1 MQERTL
7 EVLEYEKILEKVAG
21 QARSSVIKNKILN
34 LAPMTDADEIKEE
47 LENTAQMVGVISRF
61 GNIDLF
67 GLYDF
72 TAMIGYVRKRG
83 ILEPYELLQVNDL
96 LRVSEYL
103 KDYGKDIEEPYI
115 KDLFARISTN
125 DFIKDEIERSIISED
140 EIADNASSELRN
152 IRRQKARKEA
162 DIKAK
167 LNSYIS
173 SDRYDD
179 ALQDKVV
186 SIRDGR
192 YVVPVKTNK
201 KSVIGGIIHDKSS
214 SGNTIFVEPAAIVE
228 LNNQLK
234 DLELKEEDEIRR
246 ILDRLSR
253 FVEKFDVEILENQK
267 LIGRID
273 FLAAKAKF
281 AINNEY
287 TKPKITTDKIIKLNQ
302 ARHPLLTGKV
312 VPIDVVIGG
321 DYKTLIITGPN
332 TGGKTVSLK
341 TVGLISLMAQ
351 TGFYIPAEE
360 NSIVNV
366 FDDIFVDIGDT
377 QSLEMSLSTFSASL
391 TKIVK
396 ITENAS
402 PNSLVLLDE
411 LGSGTDPTEGAAL
424 AISILDF
431 LRKKQIMTFA
441 TTHYSELKYYA
452 VETDGVMNASVE
464 FDVNTLSPTYK
475 LEIGTPGKSN
485 AFEISRRLGLDE
497 GILKNAQNLLGED
510 TKNVNKILD
519 EIEENKEEIEAKNA
533 EIDRYKREI
542 QRAKR
547 DLEAKSKEV
556 EKQRAA
562 IIREAEDKANEILEK
577 ANTESQ
583 EMLKEAK
590 KSKNANTSDID
601 RSLNNIRNRY
611 KSSKI
616 ERKQKGLTVEKSDD
630 APEDL
635 KLGDIVIIEGINE
648 RAEVISEP
656 DDKGNIKL
664 QMGILKMDSNIKN
677 VTKVESDSKTEKNIQ
692 KVYNAKKAMNI
703 SPTLDLRGQRYDD
716 AMRNLDKYLDDAMLA
731 GISKAK
737 IIHGKG
743 TGALINGVTENL
755 KNDKRIADFRLGDD
769 KEGGY
774 GVTIVSFE

>member
-7 EVLEYEKILEKVAG
+7 EVLEYEKILEKVAS

-47 LENTAQMVGVISRF
+47 LENTAQMLGVISRF

-96 LRVSEYL
+96 LRVAEYL
-103 KDYGKDIEEPYI
+103 KEYGKDIEEPYI

-125 DFIKDEIERSIISED
+125 DFIKKEIERSIISED

-273 FLAAKAKF
+273 FLSAKAKF

-312 VPIDVVIGG
+312 VPIDVTIGG

-351 TGFYIPAEE
+351 TGFYIPAEK

-391 TKIVK
+391 TKIVG

-411 LGSGTDPTEGAAL
+411 LGSGTDPSEGAAL
-424 AISILDF
+424 AISILDY
-431 LRKKQIMTFA
+431 LRKKEIMTFA

-452 VETDGVMNASVE
+452 VQTDGVMNASVE

-475 LEIGTPGKSN
+475 LKIGTPGKSN

-497 GILKNAQNLLGED
+497 SILKSAQNLLGED

-519 EIEENKEEIEAKNA
+519 EIEESKEEIQAKNA
-533 EIDRYKREI
+533 EIDRYKLQI
-542 QRAKR
+542 QKAKR
-547 DLEAKSKEV
+547 DLEEKSKEV

-562 IIREAEDKANEILEK
+562 IIIQAEDKANEILEK

-601 RSLNNIRNRY
+601 RSLNNIRNKY

-616 ERKQKGLTVEKSDD
+616 ERKQKGLRIGKSDD

-656 DDKGNIKL
+656 DNKGNIKL
-664 QMGILKMDSNIKN
+664 QMGILKMDSNMKN
-677 VTKVESDSKTEKNIQ
+677 VTKIEGDSKTEKNIQ

-731 GISKAK
+731 GLSKAK

-774 GVTIVSFE
+774 GVTIVSFD

>member
-34 LAPMTDADEIKEE
+34 LAPMTNADDIKEE

-72 TAMIGYVRKRG
+72 SDMIGYVRKRG

-96 LRVSEYL
+96 LRVAEYL

-125 DFIKDEIERSIISED
+125 DFIKNEIERSIISED

-186 SIRDGR
+186 SMRDGR

-234 DLELKEEDEIRR
+234 DLELKEDDEIRR

-267 LIGRID
+267 LISRID

-396 ITENAS
+396 ITESAS

-424 AISILDF
+424 AISILNY
-431 LRKKQIMTFA
+431 LRKKEIMTFA

-452 VETDGVMNASVE
+452 VETPGVMNASVE

-485 AFEISRRLGLDE
+485 AFEISKRLGLDE
-497 GILKNAQNLLGED
+497 SILKNAQNLLGED

-542 QRAKR
+542 QKAKR
-547 DLEAKSKEV
+547 DLEEKSKEV
-556 EKQRAA
+556 EKQRSA
-562 IIREAEDKANEILEK
+562 IIREAEDRANEILEK

-616 ERKQKGLTVEKSDD
+616 ERKQKGLRIGKSED

-677 VTKVESDSKTEKNIQ
+677 VSKVESDSKTEKNIQ

-716 AMRNLDKYLDDAMLA
+716 AMRSLDKYLDDAMLA

>member
-7 EVLEYEKILEKVAG
+7 EVLEYEKILEKVAS

-47 LENTAQMVGVISRF
+47 LENTAQMLGVISRF

-103 KDYGKDIEEPYI
+103 KNYGKDIEEVYI
-115 KDLFARISTN
+115 KDLFSRISTN
-125 DFIKDEIERSIISED
+125 DFIKKEIERSIISED

-273 FLAAKAKF
+273 FLSAKAKF

-312 VPIDVVIGG
+312 VPIDVTIGG

-351 TGFYIPAEE
+351 TGFYISAEE

-391 TKIVK
+391 TKIVG

-411 LGSGTDPTEGAAL
+411 LGSGTDPSEGAAL
-424 AISILDF
+424 AISILDY
-431 LRKKQIMTFA
+431 LRKKEIMTFA

-475 LEIGTPGKSN
+475 LKIGTPGKSN

-497 GILKNAQNLLGED
+497 SILKSAQNLLGED

-519 EIEENKEEIEAKNA
+519 EIEESKEEIQAKNA
-533 EIDRYKREI
+533 EIDRYKLQI
-542 QRAKR
+542 QKVKR
-547 DLEAKSKEV
+547 DLEEKSKEV

-562 IIREAEDKANEILEK
+562 IIIQAEDKANEILEK

-601 RSLNNIRNRY
+601 RSLNNIRNKY

-616 ERKQKGLTVEKSDD
+616 ERKQKGLRIGKSDD

-656 DDKGNIKL
+656 DNKGNIKL

-677 VTKVESDSKTEKNIQ
+677 VTKIEGDSKTEKNIQ

-731 GISKAK
+731 GLSKAK

-774 GVTIVSFE
+774 GVTIVSFD

>member
-7 EVLEYEKILEKVAG
+7 EVLEYEKILEKVAS

-103 KDYGKDIEEPYI
+103 KNYGKDIEEIYI
-115 KDLFARISTN
+115 KDLFSRISTN
-125 DFIKDEIERSIISED
+125 DFIKKEIERSIISED

-312 VPIDVVIGG
+312 VPIDVTIGG

-396 ITENAS
+396 ITESAS

-424 AISILDF
+424 AISILDY
-431 LRKKQIMTFA
+431 LRKKEIMTFA

-452 VETDGVMNASVE
+452 VETPGVMNASVE

-485 AFEISRRLGLDE
+485 AFEISKRLGLDE
-497 GILKNAQNLLGED
+497 SILKNAQNLLGED

-542 QRAKR
+542 QKAKR
-547 DLEAKSKEV
+547 DLEEKSKEV

-562 IIREAEDKANEILEK
+562 IIRDAEDRANEILEK

-601 RSLNNIRNRY
+601 RSLNNIRNKY

-616 ERKQKGLTVEKSDD
+616 ERKQKGLRIGKSDD

-656 DDKGNIKL
+656 DNKGNIKL

-677 VTKVESDSKTEKNIQ
+677 VTKVEGDSKTEKNIQ

>member
-34 LAPMTDADEIKEE
+34 LAPMIDADEIKEE

-341 TVGLISLMAQ
+341 TVGLISIMAQ

-431 LRKKQIMTFA
+431 LRKKEIMTFA

-562 IIREAEDKANEILEK
+562 IIRQAEDKANEILEK

>member
-7 EVLEYEKILEKVAG
+7 EVLEYEKILEKVAS

-103 KDYGKDIEEPYI
+103 KNYGKDIEEVYI
-115 KDLFARISTN
+115 KDLFSRISTN
-125 DFIKDEIERSIISED
+125 DFIKKEIERSIISED

-214 SGNTIFVEPAAIVE
+214 SGNTLFVEPAAIVE

-312 VPIDVVIGG
+312 VPIDVIIGG

-424 AISILDF
+424 AISILDY
-431 LRKKQIMTFA
+431 LRKKEIMTFA

-452 VETDGVMNASVE
+452 VETSGVMNASVE

-485 AFEISRRLGLDE
+485 AFEISKRLGLDE
-497 GILKNAQNLLGED
+497 SILKNAQNLLGED
-510 TKNVNKILD
+510 TKNVNKILE

-547 DLEAKSKEV
+547 DLEEKSKEV

-562 IIREAEDKANEILEK
+562 IIREAEDRANEILEK

-616 ERKQKGLTVEKSDD
+616 ERKQKGLRIGKSDA
-630 APEDL
+630 APDDL

>member
-7 EVLEYEKILEKVAG
+7 EVLEYKKILEKLAKE
-21 QARSSVIKNKILN
+21 ARSNVVKNQILN
-34 LAPMTDADEIKEE
+34 LLPLTDHEEINEE
-47 LENTAQMVGVISRF
+47 LESLAQMVGVISRF

-72 TAMIGYVRKRG
+72 SDIITYVRKNG
-83 ILEPYELLQVNDL
+83 VLEPFELLKINDL

-103 KDYGKDIEEPYI
+103 KEYGKEIEEPYI
-115 KDLFARISTN
+115 KDLFDRISTN
-125 DFIKDEIERSIISED
+125 DFIKNEIERSIISED
-140 EIADNASSELRN
+140 EIADNASSQLRN
-152 IRRQKARKEA
+152 IRRQKDRKEA
-162 DIKAK
+162 DIKNK
-167 LNSYIS
+167 LNSYITNS
-173 SDRYDD
+173 KYDD

-201 KSVIGGIIHDKSS
+201 KSIIGGIIHDKSS
-214 SGNTIFVEPAAIVE
+214 SGNTIFVEPSAIVE

-253 FVEKFDVEILENQK
+253 FVEEFDVEILENQK
-267 LIGRID
+267 IISRID

-287 TKPKITTDKIIKLNQ
+287 TKPKINTDKIIRLNQ
-302 ARHPLLTGKV
+302 ARHPLLKGKV
-312 VPIDVVIGG
+312 VPIDVAIGG

-351 TGFYIPAEE
+351 TGLYIPADE
-360 NSIVNV
+360 NSLVNV

-377 QSLEMSLSTFSASL
+377 QSIEMSLSTFSASL
-391 TKIVK
+391 TKIVH
-396 ITENAS
+396 ITEQAS
-402 PNSLVLLDE
+402 EKSLVLLDE
-411 LGSGTDPTEGAAL
+411 VGSGTDPVEGAAL
-424 AISILDF
+424 AISILDY
-431 LRKKQIMTFA
+431 LRKKDVMTFA

-452 VETDGVMNASVE
+452 VETEGVMNASVE

-485 AFEISRRLGLDE
+485 AFEISRRLGLKDD
-497 GILKNAQNLLGED
+497 ILENAQSLLGED
-510 TKNVNKILD
+510 TKNVNKIL
-519 EIEENKEEIEAKNA
+519 EQIEEDKEELEAKNQ
-533 EIDRYKREI
+533 EIDNYKKEIRNIKRE
-542 QRAKR
+542 
-547 DLEAKSKEV
+547 LEEKSKEV
-556 EKQRAA
+556 DKKQAD
-562 IIREAEDKANEILEK
+562 IIRQAEDKANAILEK
-577 ANTESQ
+577 ANNESQ
-583 EMLKEAK
+583 AMLKEAK
-590 KSKNANTSDID
+590 KSKNSNTSDID

-611 KSSKI
+611 KDNRI
-616 ERKQKGLTVEKSDD
+616 ERKGKNLKIGRSSSI
-630 APEDL
+630 PEEL
-635 KLGDIVIIEGINE
+635 NLGDIVIIEGLNE
-648 RAEVISEP
+648 RAEVISTP

-677 VTKVESDSKTEKNIQ
+677 VTKVESENKTEKNVQ
-692 KVYNAKKAMNI
+692 KVYSAKKAMNI

-731 GISKAK
+731 GLSKAK

-755 KNDKRIADFRLGDD
+755 KNDTRIADFRLGDD

-774 GVTIVSFE
+774 GVTIVNFE

>member
-7 EVLEYEKILEKVAG
+7 EVLEYEKILEEVAG

-34 LAPMTDADEIKEE
+34 LAPMTNADEIKEE

-72 TAMIGYVRKRG
+72 SDMIGYVRKRG

-96 LRVSEYL
+96 LRVAEYL

-115 KDLFARISTN
+115 KDVFARISTN

-186 SIRDGR
+186 SMRDGR

-234 DLELKEEDEIRR
+234 DLELKEDDEIRR

-267 LIGRID
+267 LISRID

-287 TKPKITTDKIIKLNQ
+287 TKPKIITDKIIKLNQ

-312 VPIDVVIGG
+312 VPIDVTIGG

-391 TKIVK
+391 TKIVE

-411 LGSGTDPTEGAAL
+411 LGSGTDPSEGAAL
-424 AISILDF
+424 AISILDY
-431 LRKKQIMTFA
+431 LRKKEIMTFA

-475 LEIGTPGKSN
+475 LKIGTPGKSN

-497 GILKNAQNLLGED
+497 SILKSAQNLLGED

-519 EIEENKEEIEAKNA
+519 EIEESKEEIQAKNA
-533 EIDRYKREI
+533 EIDRYKLQI
-542 QRAKR
+542 QKAKR
-547 DLEAKSKEV
+547 DLEEKSKEV

-562 IIREAEDKANEILEK
+562 IIIQAEDKANEILEK

-601 RSLNNIRNRY
+601 RSLNNIRNKY

-616 ERKQKGLTVEKSDD
+616 ERKQKGLRIGKSDD

-656 DDKGNIKL
+656 DNKGNIKL

-677 VTKVESDSKTEKNIQ
+677 VTKIEGDSKTEKNIQ

-731 GISKAK
+731 GLSKAK

-774 GVTIVSFE
+774 GVTIVSFD

>member
-7 EVLEYEKILEKVAG
+7 EVLEYEKILEKLAG

-83 ILEPYELLQVNDL
+83 ILEPYELLQINDL

-431 LRKKQIMTFA
+431 LRKKEIMTFA

-452 VETDGVMNASVE
+452 VETAGVMNASVE
-464 FDVNTLSPTYK
+464 FDVDTLSPTYK

-519 EIEENKEEIEAKNA
+519 EIEESKEEIEAKNA

-556 EKQRAA
+556 EKQRAT

-611 KSSKI
+611 KSNKI
-616 ERKQKGLTVEKSDD
+616 ERKQKGLRIGKSND

-716 AMRNLDKYLDDAMLA
+716 AMRSLDKYLDDAMLA

>member
-7 EVLEYEKILEKVAG
+7 EVLEYEKILEKVAS

-72 TAMIGYVRKRG
+72 TSMIGYVRKRG

-103 KDYGKDIEEPYI
+103 KNYGKDIEEVYI
-115 KDLFARISTN
+115 KDLFSRISTN
-125 DFIKDEIERSIISED
+125 DFIKKEIERSIISED

-273 FLAAKAKF
+273 FLSAKAKF

-312 VPIDVVIGG
+312 VPIDVTIGG

-351 TGFYIPAEE
+351 TGFYISAEE

-391 TKIVK
+391 TKIVG

-411 LGSGTDPTEGAAL
+411 LGSGTDPSEGAAL
-424 AISILDF
+424 AISILDY
-431 LRKKQIMTFA
+431 LRKKEIMTFA

-475 LEIGTPGKSN
+475 LKIGTPGKSN

-497 GILKNAQNLLGED
+497 SILKSAQNLLGED

-519 EIEENKEEIEAKNA
+519 EIEESKEEIQAKNA
-533 EIDRYKREI
+533 EIDRYKLQI
-542 QRAKR
+542 QKAKR
-547 DLEAKSKEV
+547 DLEEKSKEV

-562 IIREAEDKANEILEK
+562 IIIQAEDKANEILEK

-601 RSLNNIRNRY
+601 RSLNNIRNKY

-616 ERKQKGLTVEKSDD
+616 ERKQKGLRIGKSDD

-656 DDKGNIKL
+656 DNNGNIKL

-677 VTKVESDSKTEKNIQ
+677 VTKIEGDSKTEKNIQ

-731 GISKAK
+731 GLSKAK

-774 GVTIVSFE
+774 GVTIVSFD

>member
-267 LIGRID
+267 IIGRID

>member
-7 EVLEYEKILEKVAG
+7 EVLEYEKILEKVAS

-72 TAMIGYVRKRG
+72 TSMIGYVRKRG

-103 KDYGKDIEEPYI
+103 KNYGKDIEEVYI
-115 KDLFARISTN
+115 KDLFSRISTN
-125 DFIKDEIERSIISED
+125 DFIKKEIERSIISED

-186 SIRDGR
+186 SMRDGR

-234 DLELKEEDEIRR
+234 DLELKEDDEIRR

-267 LIGRID
+267 LISRID
-273 FLAAKAKF
+273 FLAAKAEF

-341 TVGLISLMAQ
+341 TVGLISIMAQ

-396 ITENAS
+396 ITESAS

-424 AISILDF
+424 AISILDY
-431 LRKKQIMTFA
+431 LRKKEIMTFA

-452 VETDGVMNASVE
+452 VETAGVMNASVE

-497 GILKNAQNLLGED
+497 SILRSAQNLLGED

-542 QRAKR
+542 QKAKR
-547 DLEAKSKEV
+547 DLEEKSKEV

-562 IIREAEDKANEILEK
+562 IIRDAEDRANEILEK

-601 RSLNNIRNRY
+601 RSLNNIRNKY

-616 ERKQKGLTVEKSDD
+616 ERKQKGLRIGKSDD

-656 DDKGNIKL
+656 DNKGNIKL

-677 VTKVESDSKTEKNIQ
+677 VTKVEGDSKTEKNIQ

-716 AMRNLDKYLDDAMLA
+716 AMRSLDKYLDDAMLA

-774 GVTIVSFE
+774 GVTIVSFD

>member
-34 LAPMTDADEIKEE
+34 LAPMTNADDIKEE

-72 TAMIGYVRKRG
+72 SDMIGYVRKRG

-96 LRVSEYL
+96 LRVAEYL

-186 SIRDGR
+186 SMRDGR

-234 DLELKEEDEIRR
+234 DLELKEDDEIRR

-267 LIGRID
+267 LISRID

-321 DYKTLIITGPN
+321 DYKTIIITGPN

-341 TVGLISLMAQ
+341 TVSLISLMAQ
-351 TGFYIPAEE
+351 TGFYL
-360 NSIVNV
+360 
-366 FDDIFVDIGDT
+366 
-377 QSLEMSLSTFSASL
+377 SL
-391 TKIVK
+391 
-396 ITENAS
+396 
-402 PNSLVLLDE
+402 
-411 LGSGTDPTEGAAL
+411 
-424 AISILDF
+424 
-431 LRKKQIMTFA
+431 
-441 TTHYSELKYYA
+441 
-452 VETDGVMNASVE
+452 
-464 FDVNTLSPTYK
+464 
-475 LEIGTPGKSN
+475 
-485 AFEISRRLGLDE
+485 
-497 GILKNAQNLLGED
+497 
-510 TKNVNKILD
+510 
-519 EIEENKEEIEAKNA
+519 
-533 EIDRYKREI
+533 
-542 QRAKR
+542 
-547 DLEAKSKEV
+547 
-556 EKQRAA
+556 
-562 IIREAEDKANEILEK
+562 
-577 ANTESQ
+577 
-583 EMLKEAK
+583 
-590 KSKNANTSDID
+590 
-601 RSLNNIRNRY
+601 
-611 KSSKI
+611 
-616 ERKQKGLTVEKSDD
+616 
-630 APEDL
+630 
-635 KLGDIVIIEGINE
+635 
-648 RAEVISEP
+648 
-656 DDKGNIKL
+656 
-664 QMGILKMDSNIKN
+664 
-677 VTKVESDSKTEKNIQ
+677 
-692 KVYNAKKAMNI
+692 
-703 SPTLDLRGQRYDD
+703 
-716 AMRNLDKYLDDAMLA
+716 
-731 GISKAK
+731 
-737 IIHGKG
+737 IH
-743 TGALINGVTENL
+743 I
-755 KNDKRIADFRLGDD
+755 
-769 KEGGY
+769 
-774 GVTIVSFE
+774 

>member
-7 EVLEYEKILEKVAG
+7 EVLEYEKILEKVAS

-72 TAMIGYVRKRG
+72 TSMIGYVRKRG

-103 KDYGKDIEEPYI
+103 KNYGKDIEEVYI
-115 KDLFARISTN
+115 KDLFSRISTN
-125 DFIKDEIERSIISED
+125 DFIKKEIERSIISED

-186 SIRDGR
+186 SMRDGR

-234 DLELKEEDEIRR
+234 DLELKEDDEIRR

-267 LIGRID
+267 LISRID
-273 FLAAKAKF
+273 FLAAKAEF

-341 TVGLISLMAQ
+341 TVGLISIMAQ

-396 ITENAS
+396 ITESAS

-424 AISILDF
+424 AISILDY
-431 LRKKQIMTFA
+431 LRKKEIMTFA

-452 VETDGVMNASVE
+452 VETAGVMNASVE

-475 LEIGTPGKSN
+475 LGIGTPGKSN

-497 GILKNAQNLLGED
+497 SILKSAQNLLGED

-542 QRAKR
+542 QKAKR
-547 DLEAKSKEV
+547 DLEEKSKEV

-562 IIREAEDKANEILEK
+562 IIRDAEDRANEILEK

-616 ERKQKGLTVEKSDD
+616 ERKQKGLRIGKSDD

-692 KVYNAKKAMNI
+692 KVYSAKKAMNI

-716 AMRNLDKYLDDAMLA
+716 AMRSLDKYLDDAMLA

-774 GVTIVSFE
+774 GVTIVSFD

>member
-7 EVLEYEKILEKVAG
+7 EVLEYEKILEKVAS

-67 GLYDF
+67 GYDF

-103 KDYGKDIEEPYI
+103 KNYGKDIEEVYI
-115 KDLFARISTN
+115 KDLFSRISTN
-125 DFIKDEIERSIISED
+125 DFIKKEIERSIISED

-312 VPIDVVIGG
+312 VPIDVTIGG

-391 TKIVK
+391 TKIVG

-411 LGSGTDPTEGAAL
+411 LGSGTDPSEGAAL
-424 AISILDF
+424 AISILDY
-431 LRKKQIMTFA
+431 LRKKEIMTFA

-475 LEIGTPGKSN
+475 LKIGTPGKSN

-497 GILKNAQNLLGED
+497 SILKSAQNLLGED

-519 EIEENKEEIEAKNA
+519 EIEESKEEIQAKNA
-533 EIDRYKREI
+533 EIDRYKLQI
-542 QRAKR
+542 QKAKR
-547 DLEAKSKEV
+547 DLEEKSKEV

-562 IIREAEDKANEILEK
+562 IIIQAEDKANEILEK

-601 RSLNNIRNRY
+601 RSLNNIRNKY

-616 ERKQKGLTVEKSDD
+616 ERKQKGLRIGKSDD

-656 DDKGNIKL
+656 DNKGNIKL

-677 VTKVESDSKTEKNIQ
+677 VTKIEGDSKTEKNIQ

-731 GISKAK
+731 GLSKAK

-774 GVTIVSFE
+774 GVTIVSFD

>member
-7 EVLEYEKILEKVAG
+7 EVLEYEKILEKVAS

-72 TAMIGYVRKRG
+72 SEMIGYVRKRG
-83 ILEPYELLQVNDL
+83 ILEPYQLLQVNDL
-96 LRVSEYL
+96 LRVAEYL
-103 KDYGKDIEEPYI
+103 KEYGKDIEEPYI

-125 DFIKDEIERSIISED
+125 DFIKKEIERSIISED

-201 KSVIGGIIHDKSS
+201 KSAIGGIIHDKSS

-273 FLAAKAKF
+273 FLSAKAKF

-312 VPIDVVIGG
+312 VPIDVTIGG

-351 TGFYIPAEE
+351 TGFYISAEE

-391 TKIVK
+391 TKIVG

-411 LGSGTDPTEGAAL
+411 LGSGTDPSEGAAL
-424 AISILDF
+424 AISILDY
-431 LRKKQIMTFA
+431 LRKKEIMTFA

-464 FDVNTLSPTYK
+464 FNVNTLSPTYK
-475 LEIGTPGKSN
+475 LKIGTPGKSN

-497 GILKNAQNLLGED
+497 SILKSAQNLLGED

-519 EIEENKEEIEAKNA
+519 EIEESKEEIQAKNA
-533 EIDRYKREI
+533 EIDRYKLQI
-542 QRAKR
+542 QKAKR
-547 DLEAKSKEV
+547 DLEEKSKEV

-562 IIREAEDKANEILEK
+562 IIIQAEDKANEILEK

-601 RSLNNIRNRY
+601 RSLNNIRNKY

-616 ERKQKGLTVEKSDD
+616 ERKQKGLRIGKSDD

-656 DDKGNIKL
+656 DNKGNIKL

-677 VTKVESDSKTEKNIQ
+677 VTKIEGDSKTEKNIQ

-731 GISKAK
+731 GLSKAK

-774 GVTIVSFE
+774 GVTIVSFD

>member
-7 EVLEYEKILEKVAG
+7 EVLEYEKILEKVAS

-47 LENTAQMVGVISRF
+47 LENTAQMLGVISRF

-83 ILEPYELLQVNDL
+83 ILEPYQLLQVNDL
-96 LRVSEYL
+96 LRVAEYL
-103 KDYGKDIEEPYI
+103 KEYGKDIEEPYI

-125 DFIKDEIERSIISED
+125 DFIKKEIERSIISED

-201 KSVIGGIIHDKSS
+201 KSAIGGIIHDKSS

-273 FLAAKAKF
+273 FLSAKAKF

-312 VPIDVVIGG
+312 VPIDVTIGG

-351 TGFYIPAEE
+351 TGFYISAEE

-391 TKIVK
+391 TKIVG

-411 LGSGTDPTEGAAL
+411 LGSGTDPSEGAAL
-424 AISILDF
+424 AISILDY
-431 LRKKQIMTFA
+431 LRKKEIMTFA

-464 FDVNTLSPTYK
+464 FNVNTLSPTYK
-475 LEIGTPGKSN
+475 LKIGTPGKSN

-497 GILKNAQNLLGED
+497 SILKSAQNLLGED

-519 EIEENKEEIEAKNA
+519 EIEESKEEIQAKNA
-533 EIDRYKREI
+533 EIDRYKLQI
-542 QRAKR
+542 QKAKR
-547 DLEAKSKEV
+547 DLEEKSKEV

-562 IIREAEDKANEILEK
+562 IIIQAEDKANEILEK

-601 RSLNNIRNRY
+601 RSLNNIRNKY

-616 ERKQKGLTVEKSDD
+616 ERKQKGLRIGKSDY

-656 DDKGNIKL
+656 DNKGNIKL

-677 VTKVESDSKTEKNIQ
+677 VTKIEGDSKTEKNIQ

-731 GISKAK
+731 GLSKAK

-774 GVTIVSFE
+774 GVTIVSFD

>member
-7 EVLEYEKILEKVAG
+7 EVLEYEKILEKVAS

-103 KDYGKDIEEPYI
+103 KNYGKDIEEVYI
-115 KDLFARISTN
+115 KDLFSRISTN
-125 DFIKDEIERSIISED
+125 DFIKKEIERSIISED

-152 IRRQKARKEA
+152 IRRQKVRKEA

-214 SGNTIFVEPAAIVE
+214 SGNTLFVEPAAIVE

-234 DLELKEEDEIRR
+234 DLELKEENEIRR

-273 FLAAKAKF
+273 FLSAKAKF

-312 VPIDVVIGG
+312 VPIDVTIGG

-391 TKIVK
+391 TKIVG

-411 LGSGTDPTEGAAL
+411 LGSGTDPSEGAAL
-424 AISILDF
+424 AISILDY
-431 LRKKQIMTFA
+431 LRKKEIMTFA

-464 FDVNTLSPTYK
+464 FNVNTLSPTYK
-475 LEIGTPGKSN
+475 LKIGTPGKSN

-497 GILKNAQNLLGED
+497 SILKSAQNLLGED

-519 EIEENKEEIEAKNA
+519 EIEESKEEIQAKNA
-533 EIDRYKREI
+533 EIDRYKLQI
-542 QRAKR
+542 QKAKR
-547 DLEAKSKEV
+547 DLEEKSKEV

-562 IIREAEDKANEILEK
+562 IIIQAEDKANEILEK

-601 RSLNNIRNRY
+601 RSLNNIRNKY

-616 ERKQKGLTVEKSDD
+616 ERKQKGLRIGKSDD

-656 DDKGNIKL
+656 DNKGNIKL

-677 VTKVESDSKTEKNIQ
+677 VTKIEGDSKTEKNIQ

-731 GISKAK
+731 GLSKAK

-774 GVTIVSFE
+774 GVTIVSFD

>member
-7 EVLEYEKILEKVAG
+7 EVLEYEKILEKLAG

-83 ILEPYELLQVNDL
+83 ILEPYELLQINDL

-431 LRKKQIMTFA
+431 LRKKEIMTFA

-452 VETDGVMNASVE
+452 VETAGVMNASVE
-464 FDVNTLSPTYK
+464 FDVDTLSPTYK

-519 EIEENKEEIEAKNA
+519 EIEESKEEIEAKNA

-556 EKQRAA
+556 EKQRAT

-664 QMGILKMDSNIKN
+664 QMGILKIDSNIKN

-716 AMRNLDKYLDDAMLA
+716 AMRSLDKYLDDAMLS

>member
-7 EVLEYEKILEKVAG
+7 EVLEYKKILQRLAKE
-21 QARSSVIKNKILN
+21 ARSSVVKDQILK
-34 LAPMTDADEIKEE
+34 LLPLTDYEEIKEE
-47 LENTAQMVGVISRF
+47 LENTGQMVGVISKF

-72 TAMIGYVRKRG
+72 TDMITYVRKNG
-83 ILEPYELLQVNDL
+83 ILEPYELLRVNDL

-103 KDYGKDIEEPYI
+103 KEYGQDIEEAYI
-115 KDLFARISTN
+115 KDLFDRVSTN
-125 DFIKDEIERSIISED
+125 EFIKNEIERSVVSED

-167 LNSYIS
+167 LNSYITNS
-173 SDRYDD
+173 RYDD

-201 KSVIGGIIHDKSS
+201 KSIIGGIIHDKSS
-214 SGNTIFVEPAAIVE
+214 SGNTIFVEPSAIVE

-253 FVEKFDVEILENQK
+253 FVQGFDIEILENQK
-267 LIGRID
+267 IISRID

-287 TKPKITTDKIIKLNQ
+287 TKPNINTEKIIRLKQ
-302 ARHPLLTGKV
+302 ARHPLLKGKV
-312 VPIDVVIGG
+312 VPIDVAIGG
-321 DYKTLIITGPN
+321 EYKTLIITGPN

-351 TGFYIPAEE
+351 TGLYIPTEE
-360 NSIVNV
+360 NSLVGI

-377 QSLEMSLSTFSASL
+377 QSIEMSLSTFSASL
-391 TKIVK
+391 TKIVD
-396 ITENAS
+396 ITNKAS
-402 PNSLVLLDE
+402 HKSLVLLDE
-411 LGSGTDPTEGAAL
+411 LGSGTDPVEGAAL
-424 AISILDF
+424 AISILDY
-431 LRKKQIMTFA
+431 LRRREIMTFA

-452 VETDGVMNASVE
+452 VETPGVMNASVE

-485 AFEISRRLGLDE
+485 AFEISKRLGLDE
-497 GILKNAQNLLGED
+497 SILKNAQSLLGED
-510 TKNVNKILD
+510 TKNVNKIL
-519 EIEENKEEIEAKNA
+519 EQIEEDKEELESKNL
-533 EIDRYKREI
+533 EIDNYKKEI
-542 QRAKR
+542 QKIKCE
-547 DLEAKSKEV
+547 LELKSKEV
-556 EKQRAA
+556 DEKRAE
-562 IIREAEDKANEILEK
+562 IIREAEDKANEILDK
-577 ANTESQ
+577 ANNESQ
-583 EMLKEAK
+583 AMLKEAK
-590 KSKNANTSDID
+590 KSKSANTSDID
-601 RSLNNIRNRY
+601 RSLNNIRNKY
-611 KSSKI
+611 KDNRI
-616 ERKQKGLTVEKSDD
+616 ERNQKGLRIGKSED
-630 APEDL
+630 APDDL
-635 KLGDIVIIEGINE
+635 KLVDTVIIEGINE

-677 VTKVESDSKTEKNIQ
+677 VTKIESEDKTEKNVK
-692 KVYNAKKAMNI
+692 KVYNVKKAMNI
-703 SPTLDLRGQRYDD
+703 SPNLDLRGQRYDD
-716 AMRNLDKYLDDAMLA
+716 AMRTLDKYLDDAMLA
-731 GISKAK
+731 GLSKSK

-774 GVTIVSFE
+774 GVTIVTFK

>member
-7 EVLEYEKILEKVAG
+7 EVLEYEKILEKVAS

-34 LAPMTDADEIKEE
+34 LAPMIDADEIKEE

-72 TAMIGYVRKRG
+72 SAMISYVRKRG

-179 ALQDKVV
+179 VLQDKVV

-273 FLAAKAKF
+273 FLAAKAKY

-424 AISILDF
+424 AISILDY
-431 LRKKQIMTFA
+431 LRKKEIMTFA

-452 VETDGVMNASVE
+452 VETAGVMNASVE

-485 AFEISRRLGLDE
+485 AFEISKRLGLDE

-547 DLEAKSKEV
+547 DLEEKSKEV
-556 EKQRAA
+556 EKQRAS
-562 IIREAEDKANEILEK
+562 IIREAEDRANEILEK

-616 ERKQKGLTVEKSDD
+616 ERKQKGLRIGKSDA

-716 AMRNLDKYLDDAMLA
+716 AMRSLDKYLDDAMLA

>member
-1 MQERTL
+1 M
-7 EVLEYEKILEKVAG
+7 Y
-21 QARSSVIKNKILN
+21 
-34 LAPMTDADEIKEE
+34 
-47 LENTAQMVGVISRF
+47 
-61 GNIDLF
+61 
-67 GLYDF
+67 
-72 TAMIGYVRKRG
+72 KR
-83 ILEPYELLQVNDL
+83 Q
-96 LRVSEYL
+96 
-103 KDYGKDIEEPYI
+103 
-115 KDLFARISTN
+115 
-125 DFIKDEIERSIISED
+125 
-140 EIADNASSELRN
+140 
-152 IRRQKARKEA
+152 ARKEA

-201 KSVIGGIIHDKSS
+201 KAVIGGIIHDKSS

-253 FVEKFDVEILENQK
+253 FVEKFDVEILENQN

-273 FLAAKAKF
+273 FLAAKAKY

-351 TGFYIPAEE
+351 TGFYIPADE

-424 AISILDF
+424 AISILDY
-431 LRKKQIMTFA
+431 LMKKEIMTFA

-452 VETDGVMNASVE
+452 VETAGVMNASVE

-485 AFEISRRLGLDE
+485 AFEISKRLGLDE

-542 QRAKR
+542 QRAKI
-547 DLEAKSKEV
+547 DLEEKSKEV

-562 IIREAEDKANEILEK
+562 IIREAEDRANEILEK

-616 ERKQKGLTVEKSDD
+616 ERKQKGLRIGKSDD